1 MLEAIFPVHVLAFCA
16 SGIRILPC
24 RENLVNLWSIVK
36 IRCIL
41 DRGGA
46 DEAEYQSIFSFYR
59 EERFVLYQP
68 AAKLVGR
75 KVSFSTTLSYTYCG
89 RNAPCAGEENHCR
102 YVFQPLSFHGAC
114 GGTTYDGSRQ
124 VGSAR
129 MAGSGR
135 KGNARERLLLLRP
148 DRAGIDSG

>member
-68 AAKLVGR
+68 AARLVGR
-75 KVSFSTTLSYTYCG
+75 KVSFFLNTFLYLLWEEHTLAKPGNPCFWLK
-89 RNAPCAGEENHCR
+89 RVLEMNALKLFLVFFMFFCRFRFVCAA
-102 YVFQPLSFHGAC
+102 VLSQIGH
-114 GGTTYDGSRQ
+114 
-124 VGSAR
+124 
-129 MAGSGR
+129 
-135 KGNARERLLLLRP
+135 
-148 DRAGIDSG
+148 

>member
-41 DRGGA
+41 NRGGA

-68 AAKLVGR
+68 AARLVGR
-75 KVSFSTTLSYTYCG
+75 KVSFSSTLSYTCCG
-89 RNAPCAGEENHCR
+89 RNTPGPNREIL
-102 YVFQPLSFHGAC
+102 VFG
-114 GGTTYDGSRQ
+114 
-124 VGSAR
+124 
-129 MAGSGR
+129 
-135 KGNARERLLLLRP
+135 
-148 DRAGIDSG
+148 